1 LHLVIFFDFIIIL
14 IQQTSTISRCYPP
27 APGTRK
33 KLEDDEA
40 MRDVEENVK
49 VANDS
54 EATDDKE
61 EEDDAGTFII
71 EYRGATIDDLDD
83 TAESS
88 PSGQNENDVDCIP
101 FVCAA
106 PEASTSQPPKR
117 SSGGFADE
125 DELIFEVFS
134 VVLFSLT

>member
-49 VANDS
+49 VANES
-54 EATDDKE
+54 EAIDDKEE

-88 PSGQNENDVDCIP
+88 PSGQNDDDADRAL
-101 FVCAA
+101 FVSAA
-106 PEASTSQPPKR
+106 PEALTAQPPKNP
-117 SSGGFADE
+117 SGVFADE
-125 DELIFEVFS
+125 DDLLFES
-134 VVLFSLT
+134 